1 MLGSKETE
9 DFDETFLQS
18 SFQLSAS
25 LAVNSS
31 LMNNQ
36 WKTEP
41 LLTPN
46 PKRFVL
52 FPIQYPEAS
61 SPCNFS
67 IDLRELMEY
76 SISLR

>member
-1 MLGSKETE
+1 
-9 DFDETFLQS
+9 
-18 SFQLSAS
+18 
-25 LAVNSS
+25 
-31 LMNNQ
+31 MNNQ